1 MPLNCQT
8 EQWVKNLSNREPT
21 QVKEDMLAKGLNFA
35 VEVPVVD
42 LILATEIAIRN
53 GKLPEAE
60 AN

>member
-1 MPLNCQT
+1 MG
-8 EQWVKNLSNREPT
+8 ENREPT